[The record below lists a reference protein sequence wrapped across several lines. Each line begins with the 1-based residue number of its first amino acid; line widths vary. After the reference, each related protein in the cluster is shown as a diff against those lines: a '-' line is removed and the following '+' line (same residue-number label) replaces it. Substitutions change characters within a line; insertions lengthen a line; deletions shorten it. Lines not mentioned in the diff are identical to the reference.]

1 MNDAAFDS
9 GVRPGGLFKKS
20 DIKLLVAYILSLC
33 SEPFTSDQ
41 LGALVIET
49 GLANYFE
56 AVSALC
62 DLAKNGS
69 AVETPDGYVISERGR
84 VLIESISNELPF
96 SVREQAYEQLKVMQ

>member
-69 AVETPDGYVISERGR
+69 AVETPDGLLSRYQTSC
-84 VLIESISNELPF
+84 PF
-96 SVREQAYEQLKVMQ
+96 R